1 MIISSIC
8 SGRGP
13 PVLRVRARVSVSGEE
28 DVSRSERGH
37 DAASGHGGPPG
48 AVLCVRRGRVLA
60 DDGLADRHHLQLQVL
75 LNTGRRHHCLPH
87 HCLSI
92 LLHTNPSW

>member
-1 MIISSIC
+1 MMISSIC
-8 SGRGP
+8 SGRGA

-37 DAASGHGGPPG
+37 DAAPGHGGPPG

-60 DDGLADRHHLQLQVL
+60 DDGLAAWHHLQLQIL
-75 LNTGRRHHCLPH
+75 LDTGCRHHRLPH
-87 HCLSI
+87 HQSDGA
-92 LLHTNPSW
+92 